1 VIVAF
6 EGARPLRY
14 EEKADDEES
23 FLSHVHLVAAE
34 SMELLLT

>member
-1 VIVAF
+1 MVVF
-6 EGARPLRY
+6 EGARSLRY
-14 EEKADDEES
+14 EEKAYDEES